1 MVSSLKF
8 ILETYKDTRLADELA
23 SPFHPE
29 FMKAVGF
36 WAIVFF
42 LAHQIF
48 EPLAK
53 LIIPKTYAGLKPQK
67 KKDLSTY
74 VISTIH
80 HLVVVPYVTQFI
92 LKDIFNYFADPSP
105 VPASHFN
112 EFYSNYGVISFSV
125 GFFFGDG
132 IAFYVPEALQGRP
145 VYLIHHIFSV
155 CMLCATKHF
164 YGVTLQGTPLM
175 FLVEMSTAFFNL
187 AWICRCL
194 SNGKIPAFIISALE
208 YAFAITFFFFRIIM
222 GTFFFVL
229 LFDHLLE
236 QSLFFTVSY
245 SAMLLLQYYWFY
257 SILMS
262 IFGGK
267 RKKTKTNED

>member
-1 MVSSLKF
+1 
-8 ILETYKDTRLADELA
+8 LETYKNTRLADELT

-29 FMKAVGF
+29 FIKAVGF
-36 WAIVFF
+36 WAVIF
-42 LAHQIF
+42 LIAHQIF
-48 EPLAK
+48 EPVAR
-53 LIIPKTYAGLKPQK
+53 LIMPQTYAGLTPQK

-80 HLVVVPYVTQFI
+80 HFVVVPYATQFV
-92 LKDIFNYFADPSP
+92 LKDILNYLSDPSAVSP
-105 VPASHFN
+105 SHFN

-132 IAFYVPEALQGRP
+132 LAFYVPEALQGRP
-145 VYLIHHIFSV
+145 IYLIHHIFSI
-155 CMLCATKHF
+155 CMLCTTKHF
-164 YGVTLQGTPLM
+164 SGVTLQGTPLM

-194 SNGKIPAFIISALE
+194 SNGKIPAFIISSLE
-208 YAFAITFFFFRIIM
+208 YSFAVTFFFFRIIV
-222 GTFFFVL
+222 GTFFFYL
-229 LFDHLLE
+229 LYKQLME
-236 QSLFFTVSY
+236 QSPFFCVSY

-267 RKKTKTNED
+267 RKKTKTNQD